1 MNSKQISKDYK
12 KSTPSPHRSRST
24 HSRLPLNKSQH
35 NNHDNITTTTIT
47 NTVAT
52 IMSTTNSPESI
63 HYYQAP
69 VISSHSA
76 MSTPR
81 RHRRLQDGRKSE
93 YHINNR

>member
-1 MNSKQISKDYK
+1 MNSKQIDKDYK

-24 HSRLPLNKSQH
+24 HARLPLNKSQH
-35 NNHDNITTTTIT
+35 NNHDNITTTT